1 MKWRIVKC
9 LTLSV
14 MLTAL
19 CSCGTIP
26 EQQDAAPKVKPD
38 ISKIPD
44 AVPRNEPRSKY
55 GNPASYEVFGKRY
68 YTLTSSKN
76 YVKRGKASWY
86 GTKFHGKRTS
96 SGEPYDMYAMTAA
109 HKTLPLPSYAEVT
122 NLENGRKVVVKI
134 NDRGPF
140 HDDRLI
146 DLSYSA
152 ATKLGIIDKGTGL
165 VEVRVI
171 NSQKVAA
178 GVDPKTIEAVANVTA
193 TPTIVTEP
201 SPTMAK
207 VVLFLQIGAFS
218 TLNRAEQIKQQ
229 VQQQIED
236 KVHISPV
243 ERAHPPLYR
252 VRVGPFESAEYG
264 DRIASRLAELGFSDF
279 RIVTE

>member
-1 MKWRIVKC
+1 MKQRVYKN
-9 LTLSV
+9 LALLL
-14 MLTAL
+14 MLTGL
-19 CSCGTIP
+19 WSCGTVT
-26 EQQDAAPKVKPD
+26 EQQDAAPKIKPD

-44 AVPRNEPRSKY
+44 AVPRDEPRSKY

-68 YTLTSSKN
+68 YTLASSEN
-76 YVKRGKASWY
+76 YVERGKASWY

-152 ATKLGIIDKGTGL
+152 ATKLGIIGKGTGL
-165 VEVRVI
+165 VEVRAITSRNVI
-171 NSQKVAA
+171 ASTV
-178 GVDPKTIEAVANVTA
+178 PSTEAVARV
-193 TPTIVTEP
+193 TPTVNTV
-201 SPTMAK
+201 SAPTTTMGK
-207 VVLFLQIGAFS
+207 VALFLQIGAFS
-218 TLNRAEQIKQQ
+218 TLSRAEQIKQQ

-236 KVHISPV
+236 RVHISSV
-243 ERAHPPLYR
+243 ERAQTPLYR
-252 VRVGPFESAEYG
+252 VRVGPLESVEYG
-264 DRIASRLAELGFSDF
+264 DQIANRLMGLGFPDA
-279 RIVTE
+279 RLIKE